1 MSLKPATSTRN
12 SSPASTRSCILD
24 MYMMIDEVPPPEAEE
39 LSVAFHFR
47 SSASIRRSFY
57 LSTSTSTSPVIFG
70 LWPTRSLMIPP
81 AKWNKLLHFPIAPFE
96 EIDTRQIISRR
107 IEYITERNQLC
118 YHTYP
123 LVIPFV
129 RKQKMFHWS
138 VELSQLQIEVRCQ
151 LTGQCFFMRELK
163 TRTECNKTWVKT
175 VQHKRVRCMFGRAS
189 SYLVIFSWWYSLL
202 VICFSLF
209 IIVVAK
215 GFLCLQQV
223 PFILE
228 GPLGWFCPSF
238 QC

>member
-57 LSTSTSTSPVIFG
+57 LSTSTSPVIFG

-138 VELSQLQIEVRCQ
+138 VELSQLQIEVRANSQ
-151 LTGQCFFMRELK
+151 AK
-163 TRTECNKTWVKT
+163 
-175 VQHKRVRCMFGRAS
+175 AS
-189 SYLVIFSWWYSLL
+189 S
-202 VICFSLF
+202 CTN
-209 IIVVAK
+209 
-215 GFLCLQQV
+215 
-223 PFILE
+223 
-228 GPLGWFCPSF
+228 
-238 QC
+238 